1 MVAGVAIGR
10 IGGGSVE
17 RGGRFCR
24 GLLGPVLTDAGRG
37 GIVIREPGGC
47 RDSAGWRISDVPQL
61 LSTAR
66 AAVRSDSGP
75 ALPVFQPGPQG
86 SAGIAVLRDRDRAW
100 VLVTGGP
107 ARDGKD
113 HAVVPTAET
122 MEGLRPQRLSFSNAV
137 RFPGTASLL
146 DRKSTRLNSSHG
158 YISYAVFCLKKKNN
172 TNIG

>member
-100 VLVTGGP
+100 V
-107 ARDGKD
+107 
-113 HAVVPTAET
+113 
-122 MEGLRPQRLSFSNAV
+122 
-137 RFPGTASLL
+137 

-158 YISYAVFCLKKKNN
+158 YISYAVFCLKKKN
-172 TNIG
+172 T

>member
-1 MVAGVAIGR
+1 MSFVVYSFGIQFLVFCFFFFSSRRRHTRCSRDWIQTCALPISFAAAPMVAGVAIGR

-75 ALPVFQPGPQG
+75 ALRSEEHTSELQ
-86 SAGIAVLRDRDRAW
+86 
-100 VLVTGGP
+100 
-107 ARDGKD
+107 
-113 HAVVPTAET
+113 
-122 MEGLRPQRLSFSNAV
+122 
-137 RFPGTASLL
+137 
-146 DRKSTRLNSSHG
+146 
-158 YISYAVFCLKKKNN
+158 
-172 TNIG
+172 